1 MITRKDIAEKANVS
15 VSVVSRALNNSG
27 YVDAEKRERILQI
40 AEEMGYHPNPVAMSL
55 MSRRTRQILF
65 YCKELKNAFN
75 IELYEGMLEEAQ
87 KQDYMMVING
97 NLNFQNV
104 RNVMTDGII
113 LPNEVIAQKYLN
125 DIGKNYYLPTVVAS
139 YGRHIA
145 FSRAIPRIDCD
156 LWKGAEKILQYL
168 WDRGH
173 QKIAMVTSYDFDND
187 EARILVWKDFMK
199 YELGDQIE
207 RYYFGINSKSL
218 SMDQRVMSFPE
229 EKGRGDIKI
238 PENFFEKGEL
248 GAEIFHER
256 KTDATAVLCFN
267 DEMALGFC
275 KRLRQLGYR
284 IPDDISVA
292 AFDGVYSRRYSDKNP
307 TTLALNPKKQGSKC
321 VEVLLDMIN
330 GRKFK
335 YVSDIQTN
343 ILEGDTVRDI
353 RR

>member
-1 MITRKDIAEKANVS
+1 M
-15 VSVVSRALNNSG
+15 SVVSRALNNSG
-27 YVDAEKRERILQI
+27 YVDAKKRERILQI

-55 MSRRTRQILF
+55 MSQRTKQILF

-75 IELYEGMLEEAQ
+75 IELYEGMLEAAQ

-97 NLNFQNV
+97 SVDFQNV
-104 RNVMTDGII
+104 RSIMADGIV
-113 LPNEVIAQKYLN
+113 LPNEAIAEMYL
-125 DIGKNYYLPTVVAS
+125 DGIGKNYYLPAVVAS
-139 YGRHIA
+139 YGRQVT
-145 FSRAIPRIDCD
+145 FSRAIPRVDCN
-156 LWKGAEKILQYL
+156 LWKGAEKMLQYL

-173 QKIAMVTSYDFDND
+173 QKIAMVTSYDLDND

-199 YELGDQIE
+199 YELGDQME
-207 RYYFGINSKSL
+207 RYYFGINSRSL
-218 SMDQRVMSFPE
+218 SMDQRVMDFPE
-229 EKGRGDIKI
+229 EKRSGDLKI

-275 KRLRQLGYR
+275 KRLRKLGYR
-284 IPDDISVA
+284 IPEDISVA
-292 AFDGVYSRRYSDKNP
+292 SFDGVYSRRYSDKNL
-307 TTLALNPKKQGSKC
+307 TTLAMNPKKQGSKC

-335 YVSDIQTN
+335 YVSDIRAN
-343 ILEGDTVRDI
+343 ILEGDTVRNI